1 MTKHAPE
8 ILIVTGTRPE
18 IIKMAPVYLAF
29 KQQGYAID
37 WCHTGQHDSLAAQT
51 FQVFAIQPDVVFDRP
66 AGTGLPALLGGLIH
80 HIDQQLNRKT
90 YRCVLIHGDTSS
102 TLAGALAAFYHRIPI
117 IGHVEA
123 GLRSG
128 DLHHPFPEE
137 LNRVLVAKI
146 ANRHFAPTRA
156 AEQALLKEGVSGNT
170 ILVTGNTAIDAQ
182 QYLLARGTIAIRETN
197 QVLVTAHRR
206 ENWAAIPTICAAI
219 KVLSQRQPHLKF
231 IVAAHPNPAVKQAVT
246 DGLADC
252 PAASVVPPLDYVE
265 LQQVLAQSTLVL
277 TDSGG
282 IQEEAPTFG
291 TRVVVLRETTERPEA
306 LAMGLS
312 QLAGASDVARIVSAA
327 EALLALGRARDVI
340 NPYGNGQASGLIVEH
355 VQRVFDELV

>member
-1 MTKHAPE
+1 MKKYAHE

-18 IIKMAPVYLAF
+18 IIKMAPVYQAF
-29 KQQGYAID
+29 KNSGHAID

-51 FQVFAIQPDVVFDRP
+51 FAVFGIQPDVVFERP
-66 AGTGLPALLGGLIH
+66 AGTGLPALLGGLVN
-80 HIDQQLNRKT
+80 HIDQQLSHKT
-90 YRCVLIHGDTSS
+90 YQCVLVHGDTSS
-102 TLAGALAAFYHRIPI
+102 TLAGALAAFYHQVPV

-156 AEQALLKEGVSGNT
+156 AELALLQEGVSGET

-182 QYLLARGTIAIRETN
+182 QYLLASGTITAGETN

-206 ENWAAIPTICAAI
+206 ENWAAIPTICTAI
-219 KVLSQRQPHLKF
+219 KALSQQQPDLTF
-231 IVAAHPNPAVKQAVT
+231 MVATHPNPAVKQAVMT
-246 DGLADC
+246 GLADC
-252 PAASVVPPLDYVE
+252 PAASVVPPLDYVA
-265 LQQVLAQSTLVL
+265 LQQVLAQSALVL

-312 QLAGASDVARIVSAA
+312 QLAGATDVARIVSAA
-327 EALLALGRARDVI
+327 ELLLAQGRAKGVI
-340 NPYGNGQASGLIVEH
+340 NPYGSGQAARLIAEA
-355 VQRVFDELV
+355 VQQVFDELV